1 MPDFIEFYHLGKLTY
16 TVSTVL
22 SSLEKNPITF
32 IFSLLL
38 SSHDCLLSH
47 FSSISIRYSRALLP
61 LSFNPRG
68 AARCSTRV
76 TVDEWFNPLP
86 KPDETEVLY

>member
-61 LSFNPRG
+61 LMIIIQSSRCGKVLNPR
-68 AARCSTRV
+68 
-76 TVDEWFNPLP
+76 
-86 KPDETEVLY
+86 